1 MIRRLSRSRLRGSRR
16 CVVVL
21 MIGAIVLAGC
31 SEANGSG
38 STAGAGAGGSRP
50 AGADASGT
58 VWLCRPGLSDD
69 PCASS
74 LATTSVPA
82 TGPRTV
88 TTPVA
93 ADNSPFDCFYVYPT
107 VSRQSADN
115 ADLTIQPGEVGA
127 ATAQASPFSP
137 YCRVWAPMYRQRTEQ
152 SLAKGLGNDPTA
164 DEIAY
169 KSLLAGWK
177 DYLTH
182 YNDHRPVIFVSH
194 SQGAAMLIRLLE
206 SQIDPNSTLRGQMV
220 TAIIAGG
227 NVAVPVGE
235 DVGSTFKHLPLCTS
249 DGETS
254 CVIAYSTFP
263 KRPPV
268 DSLFGRPGQGVSLQ
282 SGQTETEG
290 VQVACTNPAAL
301 SGGVAGLDPLF
312 LTATMPPPAPSV
324 ATPWVG
330 YPGLYTAQCRVEEGA
345 SWLQVTS
352 EAGGGDAR
360 PVVSESLGP
369 RWGYHLDDIN
379 LTLGNLLADVAL
391 QERSYTAVHA

>member
-1 MIRRLSRSRLRGSRR
+1 M
-16 CVVVL
+16 
-21 MIGAIVLAGC
+21 LAGC
-31 SEANGSG
+31 SESDGSG
-38 STAGAGAGGSRP
+38 GGASGGAGNNRP
-50 AGADASGT
+50 TGADASGT
-58 VWLCRPGLSDD
+58 VWLCRPGLAED
-69 PCASS
+69 PCTSS

-82 TGPRTV
+82 TGPRTL

-93 ADNSPFDCFYVYPT
+93 AGNSPFDCFYVYPT
-107 VSRQSADN
+107 VSTQSADN
-115 ADLTIQPGEVGA
+115 ANLTIQPGEVGA

-164 DEIAY
+164 DDVAY
-169 KSLLAGWK
+169 QSLLAGWR
-177 DYLTH
+177 DYLTRD
-182 YNDHRPVIFVSH
+182 NGHRPVILIGH
-194 SQGAAMLIRLLE
+194 SQGAAMLIRLIE
-206 SQIDPNSTLRGQMV
+206 SQIDPNSSLRGQMV

-235 DVGSTFKHLPLCTS
+235 DVGSTFKHIPLCSS

-282 SGQTETEG
+282 SGQTETVG

-324 ATPWVG
+324 STPWVS
-330 YPGLYTAQCRVEEGA
+330 YPGLYTAQCRDDGGA

-352 EAGGGDAR
+352 DAVSGDPR

-369 RWGYHLDDIN
+369 RWGYHLDDVN

-391 QERSYTAVHA
+391 QERAYTAGHV